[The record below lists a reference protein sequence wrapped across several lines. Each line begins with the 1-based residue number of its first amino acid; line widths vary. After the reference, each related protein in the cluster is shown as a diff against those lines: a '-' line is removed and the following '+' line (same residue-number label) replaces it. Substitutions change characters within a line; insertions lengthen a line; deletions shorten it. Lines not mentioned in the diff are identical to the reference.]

1 MTRTKITGRKP
12 IDQLY
17 RAIIRYVESHK
28 GKIVVIGGV
37 EVQECPGDAQFNFRI
52 AIRCTGRK
60 PKFADKEPSL

>member
-1 MTRTKITGRKP
+1 
-12 IDQLY
+12 
-17 RAIIRYVESHK
+17 VESHK